1 MPLRMTLPTT
11 TLTNGHKK
19 AEAHRRYQSNRRTR
33 ARQPL
38 ATGFDFPVQLIGTT
52 PSGNVTVYF
61 DPSLGAQ
68 GQDLAQ
74 QIFAIADKTYADC
87 QAFFSIPGQPVNV
100 IIAALS
106 GLTDGS
112 GGAYHYGCSFNPGG
126 DLYCDAAFGNPTL
139 TNGLVVA
146 ELTESFMGAQAKGWD
161 CGGSNGEALSR
172 FLAEALSGGSN
183 GALAAYSTGP
193 AWDQDGRGDWID
205 ATEPTDQ
212 NPDSTGCGV
221 VYLYW
226 MVSKGFTAAQIAQ
239 AGCPDGTLASNYL
252 SLTGLSTA
260 WADFIAAVSGLPA
273 GVTSDDPWTG
283 SSGSSS
289 GASPAR
295 GRITVDPELKTV
307 VLPPG
312 WRATGAAAS
321 LGSNPSAEPWPSKRP
336 IS

>member
-87 QAFFSIPGQPVNV
+87 QAFFNIPGQPVNV

-126 DLYCDAAFGNPTL
+126 DLYCDAAFGNPSL

-172 FLAEALSGGSN
+172 FLAEALSGGPN

-193 AWDQDGRGDWID
+193 AWDQDGRADWID

-252 SLTGLSTA
+252 SLTGSSTA
-260 WADFIAAVSGLPA
+260 WADFIAAVSGLPG

-283 SSGSSS
+283 SSRAPDGAISGRGS
-289 GASPAR
+289 
-295 GRITVDPELKTV
+295 ILLDPELKTV

-312 WRATGAAAS
+312 WRAAGAAAFPAS
-321 LGSNPSAEPWPSKRP
+321 CPRAETWSTKRP
-336 IS
+336 AP